1 MRVMSRPIS
10 KYLLLL
16 LLSAGFLLKAQ
27 QFHFKNYSVESGL
40 PFVQVYCMYQDSKGY
55 LWSGGYGGLSRFDG
69 KEFIN
74 YSPKN
79 GLINHYVNAICE
91 DDSGTIY
98 AGTVEGLSI
107 LKGKKILANFS
118 TKNGLIENTI
128 NALCYRKNEG
138 IYIGTAKGLFCFTGG
153 KFITIKD
160 FEKREIKCLQ
170 IMADVLCIGTGNGLF
185 YYDKKTN
192 TSRKQEGLDNNN
204 INCLSYSPADS
215 SLFVGTTKGFSVIRT
230 NHKPYN
236 FHEENGLI
244 DENISSIYSEGL
256 HNIWIGSASGLLNFN
271 GKEFSFYDIYNEN
284 NSNHIRCLLKDIEGN
299 LWLGTHTGLF
309 RYRDNAFSSFKNG
322 GIANA
327 MVFQIFRDKKNDLWF
342 CTETGIYKYSQG
354 FFNLLSTKDGLPDN
368 YCVAGLEDDD
378 GTLWFCTNKGISWY
392 KNGVFKNFTH
402 QQGLKTAAPFGVI
415 YKDKQNTIWVGGKD
429 GVAAFKKVNG
439 IYTPTYYMLPE
450 LTQEWGVTAFIEDN
464 NGVFWLGTSAEG
476 IYRFENGNFIRVDT
490 KLNIKPSSFFTL
502 LCDRNNTLY
511 AATLNGLW
519 IYDQTNNI
527 QKIISEKEG
536 LNSELIYSIKF
547 TDNEN
552 GIWIGTNQGINK
564 LDLGKYR
571 ASNTIDISAYGKAE
585 GFSGVECNSYGIWE
599 DKDSTLWF
607 GTVGGVIRYQPNAF
621 KRNTEESKTYITS
634 ITLQNVDTA
643 LVNGVLLPYN
653 YNNIAFYYRGISLT
667 NPDRVRYMKMLEGL
681 ETKWSDPS
689 TEDYSKYGNL
699 APGKY
704 TFKVKS
710 CNSEGVWNKEA
721 VVFSFEIKT
730 PFFKTWWFTLSM
742 IGFAAG
748 VIMIVFRVRI
758 QNIRKKQKAEF
769 DRKVEIS
776 KIELKALR
784 AQMNPHFVF
793 NSLNSIQHYILNSK
807 SNEAAKYLNKFA
819 KLIRIILSN
828 SEKSMVTVNEDI
840 ESLNLYLE
848 LESMRFDGKF
858 DYSINVDKSV
868 DGDYDE
874 IPPMLMQPYIEN
886 AILHG
891 LNPKET
897 KGHLKIDIF
906 IKNNYIVC
914 RITDDGIGRVKAG
927 EIKRTTPSNA
937 HKSLGMKITSERVRI
952 LNDINKSDL
961 SVSVTDLQDAN
972 GNSAGTMV
980 ELYIP
985 HFN

>member
-1 MRVMSRPIS
+1 MHHPVTR
-10 KYLLLL
+10 YLLLVFV
-16 LLSAGFLLKAQ
+16 SACSLLKSQ

-55 LWSGGYGGLSRFDG
+55 LWCGGYGGLSRFDG
-69 KEFIN
+69 KQFMN

-91 DDSGTIY
+91 DDSGAIY

-107 LKGKKILANFS
+107 LKNKKIIANFG
-118 TKNGLIENTI
+118 TKNGLTENTI

-138 IYIGTAKGLFCFTGG
+138 VYIGTTNGLFCFSNG
-153 KFITIKD
+153 KFSTVAG

-170 IMADVLCIGTGNGLF
+170 TMKTILCIGTENGLF
-185 YYDKKTN
+185 YYDKKSN
-192 TSRKQEGLDNNN
+192 TSKKQEGLDNNS
-204 INCLSYSPADS
+204 INCISFSVEDS
-215 SLFVGTTKGFSVIRT
+215 SLMVGTMKGFSIIRT
-230 NHKPYN
+230 TSKPYN

-244 DENISSIYSEGL
+244 DENITSIYSEGIN
-256 HNIWIGSASGLLNFN
+256 NIWIGSGSGLLNFN
-271 GKEFSFYDIYNEN
+271 GKEFSFYNIYNEN
-284 NSNHIRCLLKDIEGN
+284 NSNHIRCILKDIEGN

-309 RYRDNAFSSFKNG
+309 RYRDNAFSTFKNG
-322 GIANA
+322 GIGNA
-327 MVFQIFRDKKNDLWF
+327 MVFQIFRDKKNELWM
-342 CTETGIYKYSQG
+342 GSDHGVYRYNQG
-354 FFNLLSTKDGLPDN
+354 FFTLLSTKDGLPDN
-368 YCVAGLEDDD
+368 FCSALFEDDD
-378 GTLWFCTNKGISWY
+378 GTIWLATNKGMALY
-392 KNGVFKNFTH
+392 KNGSIKSFTK
-402 QQGLKTAAPFGVI
+402 QQGFKITPPLSVI

-429 GVAAFKKVNG
+429 GVAAFKKING
-439 IYTPTYYMLPE
+439 SYIPTYYILPG
-450 LTQEWGVTAFIEDN
+450 LTQEWGVTSCVEDN
-464 NGVFWLGTSAEG
+464 NGAFWLGTSGEG
-476 IYRFENGNFIRVDT
+476 LYKFENGNFVLKST
-490 KLNIKPSSFFTL
+490 ALNIKPSSFFTL
-502 LCDRNNTLY
+502 LCDKNNTLY

-519 IYDQTNNI
+519 IYDQTNNT

-536 LNSELIYSIKF
+536 LNSELIYSVKF

-552 GIWIGTNQGINK
+552 AIWIGTNQGINK
-564 LDLGKYR
+564 MDLDKFR
-571 ASNTIDISAYGKAE
+571 ASKTIDISAYGKE
-585 GFSGVECNSYGIWE
+585 DGFSGVECNSYGIWE
-599 DKDSTLWF
+599 DKDSTMWF
-607 GTVGGVIRYQPNAF
+607 GTVGGIIKYQPNAF
-621 KRNTEESKTYITS
+621 KRNTQESKTYITS
-634 ITLQNVDTA
+634 ITLQNADTTLA
-643 LVNGVLLPYN
+643 EGALLPYN
-653 YNNIAFYYRGISLT
+653 YNNIGFYYRGISLT
-667 NPDRVRYMKMLEGL
+667 NPDRVRYIKMLEPL
-681 ETKWSDPS
+681 ETKWSEPS

-721 VVFSFEIKT
+721 VTFSFEIKT
-730 PFFKTWWFTLSM
+730 PFFKTWWFITSIIVL
-742 IGFAAG
+742 IVAL
-748 VIMIVFRVRI
+748 VMIVFRIRI
-758 QNIRKKQKAEF
+758 QNIRKKQKEEF

-807 SNEAAKYLNKFA
+807 SSEAAKYLNKFA

-828 SEKSMVTVNEDI
+828 SEKAMVTVNEDV

-914 RITDDGIGRVKAG
+914 RISDDGIGRVKSG

>member
-1 MRVMSRPIS
+1 MRHPIS
-10 KYLLLL
+10 RYLIILFVSLG
-16 LLSAGFLLKAQ
+16 SFLKAQ
-27 QFHFKNYSVESGL
+27 QFHFKNYSVENGL

-55 LWSGGYGGLSRFDG
+55 LWSGGYGGLSCFDG

-91 DDSGTIY
+91 DDSGMIY

-107 LKGKKILANFS
+107 LKNKKILANFNA
-118 TKNGLIENTI
+118 KNGLTENTI
-128 NALCYRKNEG
+128 NALCYRKGEG
-138 IYIGTAKGLFCFTGG
+138 VYIGTVKGLFCFRNG
-153 KFITIKD
+153 KFSQIKG
-160 FEKREIKCLQ
+160 FEKREVKCLQ
-170 IMADVLCIGTGNGLF
+170 SIGDILCVGTGSGLF
-185 YYDKKTN
+185 FLDPKTN
-192 TSRKQEGLDNNN
+192 NTKKQEGLDNNN
-204 INCLSYSPADS
+204 INCLSFSAQDT
-215 SLFVGTTKGFSVIRT
+215 SLLIGTIRGFSIVKT

-244 DENISSIYSEGL
+244 DENISSIYSEGIN
-256 HNIWIGSASGLLNFN
+256 NIWVGSGSGLLNFN
-271 GKEFSFYDIYNEN
+271 GKEFSFYNIYNEN
-284 NSNHIRCLLKDIEGN
+284 NSNHIRCLLKDTEGN

-342 CTETGIYKYSQG
+342 CTETGIYKYAQG
-354 FFNLLSTKDGLPDN
+354 FFNLLSTKDGLADN
-368 YCVAGLEDDD
+368 YCIVGLEDED
-378 GTLWFCTNKGISWY
+378 GTLWFGTNKGISWY
-392 KNGVFKNFTH
+392 KNGSFRNFTK
-402 QQGLKTAAPFGVI
+402 QQGFKLNAPITVI
-415 YKDKQNTIWVGGKD
+415 YKDKQNTIWVGAKD
-429 GVAAFKKVNG
+429 GVAAFKKTNG
-439 IYTPTYYMLPE
+439 VYVPVYYMLPE
-450 LTQEWGVTAFIEDN
+450 LTQEWGVTAFVEDN
-464 NGVFWLGTSAEG
+464 NGGLWMGTSAEG
-476 IYRFENGNFIRVDT
+476 IYKFENGNFVSKSIA
-490 KLNIKPSSFFTL
+490 LNIKPSSFFTL
-502 LCDRNNTLY
+502 LCDKNNILY

-519 IYDQTNNI
+519 MFDQTNNT

-536 LNSELIYSIKF
+536 LNSELIYSLRF

-552 GIWIGTNQGINK
+552 AIWIGTNQGINK
-564 LDLGKYR
+564 MDLNAYR
-571 ASNTIDISAYGKAE
+571 SSNTIDISAYGKAE

-607 GTVGGVIRYQPNAF
+607 GTVGGIIKYQPNAF
-621 KRNTEESKTYITS
+621 KKNNQESKTYIYA
-634 ITLQNVDTA
+634 IKLQNEDTT
-643 LVNGVLLPYN
+643 LTSGIVLPYN

-667 NPDRVRYMKMLEGL
+667 NPDRVRYIKMLEGL
-681 ETKWSDPS
+681 ETKWSEPS

-710 CNSEGVWNKEA
+710 CNSEGIWNTEA
-721 VVFSFEIKT
+721 VAFEFEIKT
-730 PFFKTWWFTLSM
+730 PYFKTWWFILTVIGLSL
-742 IGFAAG
+742 GL
-748 VIMIVFRVRI
+748 IMTVFRIRV
-758 QNIRKKQKAEF
+758 QNIRKKEKAEF
-769 DRKVEIS
+769 NRKVEIS

-828 SEKSMVTVNEDI
+828 SEKAMVTVNEDV

-858 DYSINVDKSV
+858 DYTINVDKTV

-914 RITDDGIGRVKAG
+914 RITDDGIGRARSG
-927 EIKRTTPSNA
+927 EIKRTTPSNL

-961 SVSVTDLQDAN
+961 SVSVTDLTDKN
-972 GNSAGTMV
+972 GNSEGTMV